1 MAGTA
6 VAISMR
12 EQPDVRKLLDF
23 FGAAGRQSERQ
34 EYEALLDYV
43 ETVENRYNSILDELT
58 ALREAVSGIADR
70 KSPVHIMVERIV
82 SFISGIGAKLKE
94 IKDNIVESV
103 KNALNSAR
111 DKGLSAIGRASE
123 VLHIK
128 DGLQAVSNG
137 LGKAAAGLANLE
149 QFHQEIK
156 AAREDAAVLPPP
168 AVESVSLSDLLADTR
183 VDFENLTLDELKAT
197 YDKLL
202 AIGMD
207 NDLTS
212 NELTCLQYLTEE
224 AETLLP
230 ELDTAEPSQELE
242 QAEEQGEEI

>member
-1 MAGTA
+1 MAGA
-6 VAISMR
+6 MSVPLR
-12 EQPDVRKLLDF
+12 EQTDVRKLLNLF
-23 FGAAGRQSERQ
+23 RAGQQSERQ
-34 EYEALLDYV
+34 EYETLLDYV

-58 ALREAVSGIADR
+58 ALRETVRGIADR
-70 KSPVHIMVERIV
+70 KNPVSIMVEHLSSV
-82 SFISGIGAKLKE
+82 VSGIGARLKA
-94 IKDNIVESV
+94 IKDSIVEFAQNTL
-103 KNALNSAR
+103 NAAR

-137 LGKAAAGLANLE
+137 LGKAAARMESLE

-156 AAREDAAVLPPP
+156 ATREDTAVLPPP
-168 AVESVSLSDLLADTR
+168 AVESASLSDLLADTR
-183 VDFENLTLDELKAT
+183 MDFENLTPDELKAT

-202 AIGMD
+202 AIGMN

-224 AETLLP
+224 AEKLLP
-230 ELDTAEPSQELE
+230 ERDETAQTQERE